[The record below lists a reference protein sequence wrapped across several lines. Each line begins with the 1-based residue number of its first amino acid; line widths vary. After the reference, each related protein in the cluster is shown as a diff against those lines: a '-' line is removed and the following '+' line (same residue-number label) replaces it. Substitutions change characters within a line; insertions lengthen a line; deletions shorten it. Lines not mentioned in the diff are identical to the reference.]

1 MASIVCSD
9 IVKGFG
15 GIPVLK
21 GISITFEPGT
31 VTVLVGENGAGKS
44 TLIKIIAGLET
55 ADHGEVMLDA
65 EPLVKGDPRAAN
77 LKGIRLVPQE
87 LAPIPD
93 MTVYENLFIGR
104 ELKTRAG
111 LLDRKRMIR
120 EAKELLHSFD
130 VDIDPLTPARQLS
143 VAMLQL
149 VEIINATSQGATALL
164 LDEPTSAIPDRE
176 IEGLYKIVRRVRAMG
191 AAVVYTTHKMEEIAE
206 ISDRVVVL
214 RDGNLVSDLPTSET
228 THDGIISAMIGRD
241 LDDLFSHTTEPDVE
255 EMLTISGL
263 TLHGGYPLDLSVKRG
278 EIVGLAGLV
287 GAGRTE
293 FLEGVFGVRPTVSG
307 TIEVKGKYVRRND
320 PAAAIRSRI
329 ALVPEDRKGAGT
341 VLSMSILDNATLP
354 HLASFS
360 TAGWMRNVFR
370 AKSISAVMK
379 SVRLKSRGLG
389 QSLETLSG
397 GNQQKVVFARWLT
410 EDIDVL
416 LLDEPTRGVDIG
428 ARSEIY
434 RIIADLAASGVSV
447 VMASSDMPEILGLA
461 HRAIV
466 VRNGQFVG
474 ELNAEQLRR
483 EDAQD
488 SIFRLAAGIGL
499 VTAATGLP
507 AARV

>member
-1 MASIVCSD
+1 MASIVCND

-21 GISITFEPGT
+21 GISVTFEPGS

-55 ADHGEVMLDA
+55 ADSGEVSLDG
-65 EPLVKGDPRAAN
+65 EPFAKGDPRAAN
-77 LKGIRLVPQE
+77 LLGIRLVPQE

-104 ELKTRAG
+104 ELKTRSG

-120 EAKELLHSFD
+120 EASELLRSFD

-149 VEIINATSQGATALL
+149 VEIIKATSQGATALL

-176 IEGLYKIVRRVRAMG
+176 IEGLYKIVRRVRALG

-214 RDGNLVSDLPTSET
+214 RDGRLVSDLPTAET

-241 LDDLFSHTTEPDVE
+241 LDELFTQHSEPGTEE
-255 EMLTISGL
+255 QLSISGL
-263 TLHGGYPLDLSVKRG
+263 TLHGGHPLDLSVKRG

-307 TIEVKGKYVRRND
+307 TIEVKGRAVKRND

-329 ALVPEDRKGAGT
+329 ALVPEDRKGAGA

-354 HLASFS
+354 HLANFSNAGWVRNAFRSKAIS
-360 TAGWMRNVFR
+360 TA
-370 AKSISAVMK
+370 MK

-389 QSLETLSG
+389 QSLEHLSG

-434 RIIADLAASGVSV
+434 RIIADLAASGVAV

-466 VRNGQFVG
+466 VREGRFVG
-474 ELNAEQLRR
+474 ELDGEALRAD
-483 EDAQD
+483 DAQD
-488 SIFRLAAGIGL
+488 RIFRLAAGIDLAPGAAGL
-499 VTAATGLP
+499 AASTL
-507 AARV
+507 

>member
-1 MASIVCSD
+1 MASIICND

-15 GIPVLK
+15 GVPVLK
-21 GISITFEPGT
+21 GISVTFEPGT

-55 ADHGEVMLDA
+55 ADSGEVFLDDK
-65 EPLVKGDPRAAN
+65 PLMKGDPRLAN
-77 LKGIRLVPQE
+77 LQGIRLVPQE

-104 ELKTRAG
+104 ELHTKAG

-120 EAKELLHSFD
+120 EAKELLLSFD
-130 VDIDPLTPARQLS
+130 VDIDPLTPARRLS
-143 VAMLQL
+143 VTMLQL
-149 VEIINATSQGATALL
+149 VEIVKATSEGATALL

-176 IEGLYKIVRRVRAMG
+176 IEGLYKIVRRVRALG
-191 AAVVYTTHKMEEIAE
+191 AAVVYTTHKMEEIAA
-206 ISDRVVVL
+206 IADRVVVL

-241 LDDLFSHTTEPDVE
+241 LDDLFTKQHAPSDETLLSVT
-255 EMLTISGL
+255 GL
-263 TLHGGYPLDLSVKRG
+263 RLKDGPSLDLTVKRG

-293 FLEGVFGVRPTVSG
+293 FLEGVFGVRKTVAG
-307 TIEVKGKYVRRND
+307 TIEVNGTSVRRND
-320 PAAAIRSRI
+320 PGAAIRSRI
-329 ALVPEDRKGAGT
+329 ALVPEDRKGAGA

-354 HLASFS
+354 HLNNFS
-360 TAGWMRNVFR
+360 TVGWVRNAFR
-370 AKSISAVMK
+370 TKAIGKVMK
-379 SVRLKSRGLG
+379 SVLLKSRGLG
-389 QSLETLSG
+389 QTLETLSG

-434 RIIADLAASGVSV
+434 RIIADLAESGVAI
-447 VMASSDMPEILGLA
+447 VMASSDMLEILGLA
-461 HRAIV
+461 HRAV
-466 VRNGQFVG
+466 VMRNGEFVG
-474 ELNAEQLRR
+474 ELNSTQLARD
-483 EDAQD
+483 DAQD
-488 SIFRLAAGIGL
+488 SVFRLAAGIGV
-499 VTAATGLP
+499 VTAPGSSGASL
-507 AARV
+507 

>member
-1 MASIVCSD
+1 MASIVCDD

-21 GISITFEPGT
+21 GISVTFAPGT

-55 ADHGEVMLDA
+55 ADSGDVSLDDK
-65 EPLVKGDPRAAN
+65 PLGKGDPRSAH
-77 LKGIRLVPQE
+77 LQGIRLVPQE

-93 MTVYENLFIGR
+93 MTVYENFFIGR
-104 ELKTRAG
+104 ELRTKAG

-120 EAKELLHSFD
+120 EAKELLLSFD
-130 VDIDPLTPARQLS
+130 VNIDPLTPARQLS

-149 VEIINATSQGATALL
+149 VEIIKATSEGATALL

-176 IEGLYKIVRRVRAMG
+176 TEGLYKIVRHVRALG
-191 AAVVYTTHKMEEIAE
+191 ASVVYTTHKMEEIAE
-206 ISDRVVVL
+206 IADRVVVL
-214 RDGNLVSDLPTSET
+214 RDGNLVSDLPASET

-241 LDDLFSHTTEPDVE
+241 LDDLFVRQHAPTDETALSIT
-255 EMLTISGL
+255 GL
-263 TLHGGYPLDLSVKRG
+263 TLKDGHPYDITVKRG

-293 FLEGVFGVRPTVSG
+293 FLEGVFGVRQTVAG
-307 TIEVKGKYVRRND
+307 RIEVNGTSVRRND
-320 PAAAIRSRI
+320 PAAAIKSRV
-329 ALVPEDRKGAGT
+329 ALVPEDRKGAGA

-360 TAGWMRNVFR
+360 TAGWLRNVFR
-370 AKSISAVMK
+370 TKAIGKVMK
-379 SVRLKSRGLG
+379 SVNLKSRGLG

-410 EDIDVL
+410 EDVDVL

-434 RIIADLAASGVSV
+434 RIIADLAAAGVAV

-466 VRNGQFVG
+466 VRDGQFVG
-474 ELNAEQLRR
+474 ELDSEQLARD
-483 EDAQD
+483 DAQD
-488 SIFRLAAGIGL
+488 RIFRLAAGIGL
-499 VTAATGLP
+499 VTATGAP
-507 AARV
+507 TSTI